1 MHAVYMY
8 KTIILYNIIK
18 MHQHFS
24 CNMSLQAFF
33 SLFNIPGLHACDKVT
48 MLVEKTT
55 QFLLE
60 EFP

>member
-1 MHAVYMY
+1 
-8 KTIILYNIIK
+8 

-33 SLFNIPGLHACDKVT
+33 SLFNILGLHACDKVT
-48 MLVEKTT
+48 TLVEKTT